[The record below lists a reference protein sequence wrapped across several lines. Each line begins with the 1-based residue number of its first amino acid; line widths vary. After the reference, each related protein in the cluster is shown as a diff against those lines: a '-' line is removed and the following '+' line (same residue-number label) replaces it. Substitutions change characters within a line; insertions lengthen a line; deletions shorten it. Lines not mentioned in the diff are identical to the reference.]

1 MKKIARW
8 AEILLTIV
16 LGIIVYLLLE
26 MISAFTGMDQLRIIQ
41 IFTLILLGP
50 MLIYAIYL
58 IVKVKKTQKRRELAE
73 LQVEQSAMN
82 VDRVAEEHNLVLDK
96 RLQTL
101 IEQSKKAQRNVSIK

>member
-82 VDRVAEEHNLVLDK
+82 VDRVAEEHKLVLDK